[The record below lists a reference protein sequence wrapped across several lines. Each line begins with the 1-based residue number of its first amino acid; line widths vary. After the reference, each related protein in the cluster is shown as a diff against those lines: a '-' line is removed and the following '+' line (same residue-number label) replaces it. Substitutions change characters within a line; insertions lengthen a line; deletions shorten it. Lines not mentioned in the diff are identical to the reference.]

1 MLREKPRSRTPSPPG
16 KNKLTKNTIFHAS
29 LCANRAALFLWLP
42 RLSVLVSER
51 GRRECPQMR
60 IEILNTGTEL
70 LLGNTVNT
78 HAAWFGRE
86 LFLLGLRI
94 ARQTTVPDGE
104 AIREAITE
112 SIARADVLIVTGGLG
127 PTSDDLTREIT
138 AEVLGLELITDEAA
152 LRSLEG
158 FFALRGR
165 PMAPANLKQALIP
178 VGADVLPNANGTAP
192 GVYIPPRLN
201 GRSPCAVFLLPG
213 PPRELYPMAH
223 AEVFPRLRA
232 LSGIETPP
240 SVLELKFTGIG
251 ESDFHQ
257 GIDAALAEIP
267 DLEFG
272 YCAHIGEVDLRL
284 IGTTAA
290 LEAGR
295 AIALASFGDF
305 LISDDGSS
313 LEATV
318 VRCLSEKRM
327 TLAMAESCTGG
338 LISNRIT
345 DVPGASAVFT
355 HGFVTYAN
363 VAKISLLGVSP
374 SDLETHG
381 AVSETV
387 ACQMAAGALRS
398 SGAEIAVAVTG
409 IAGPDGG
416 TPEKPVGTA
425 WIGLATKG
433 APPTAFKVF
442 HPRNRHDFKLAVS
455 QAALEAVR
463 RHLKRF

>member
-1 MLREKPRSRTPSPPG
+1 
-16 KNKLTKNTIFHAS
+16 
-29 LCANRAALFLWLP
+29 
-42 RLSVLVSER
+42 
-51 GRRECPQMR
+51 MR

-94 ARQTTVPDGE
+94 ARQTTVPDGD
-104 AIREAITE
+104 AIRDAITE
-112 SIARADVLIVTGGLG
+112 SVGRADVLIVTGGLG

-138 AEVLGLELITDEAA
+138 AEVLGIELITDEAA
-152 LRSLEG
+152 LRSLEA
-158 FFALRGR
+158 FFALRGK
-165 PMAPANLKQALIP
+165 PMATANLKQALIP

-192 GVYIPPRLN
+192 GVYVPPRLN
-201 GRSPCAVFLLPG
+201 GRSSCAVFLLPG
-213 PPRELYPMAH
+213 PPRELYPMFH
-223 AEVFPRLRA
+223 DEVVPRLRA
-232 LSGIETPP
+232 LAGVET
-240 SVLELKFTGIG
+240 VYEALELKFTGIG

-284 IGTTAA
+284 IGPPAA

-295 AIALASFGDF
+295 AIALGHFGEF
-305 LISDDGSS
+305 LISDDGAS
-313 LEATV
+313 LEETV
-318 VRCLSEKRM
+318 VRLLAEKHL
-327 TLAMAESCTGG
+327 TLATAESCTGG

-363 VAKISLLGVSP
+363 AAKISLLGVLPAS
-374 SDLETHG
+374 LETHG

-387 ACQMAAGALRS
+387 ACQMAAGALQA
-398 SGAEIAVAVTG
+398 SGADIAVAVTG

-416 TPEKPVGTA
+416 TPDKPVGTA
-425 WIGLATKG
+425 WIGLAAKD
-433 APPTAFKVF
+433 APATAFKVF

-463 RHLKRF
+463 RKLVTP

>member
-1 MLREKPRSRTPSPPG
+1 
-16 KNKLTKNTIFHAS
+16 
-29 LCANRAALFLWLP
+29 
-42 RLSVLVSER
+42 
-51 GRRECPQMR
+51 MR

-86 LFLLGLRI
+86 LFMLGLRI
-94 ARQTTVPDGE
+94 ARQTTVPDGD
-104 AIREAITE
+104 AITE
-112 SIARADVLIVTGGLG
+112 AIAEAVDRADVLIVTGGLG

-138 AEVLGLELITDEAA
+138 ATVMGLELVQDEAA
-152 LRSLEG
+152 LRSLEA

-165 PMAPANLKQALIP
+165 AMADSNLKQALIP

-201 GRSPCAVFLLPG
+201 GRAHCAVFLLPG
-213 PPRELYPMAH
+213 PPRELYPMFRE
-223 AEVFPRLRA
+223 EVVPRLRA
-232 LSGIETPP
+232 LSGLEVVNQ
-240 SVLELKFTGIG
+240 SLELKFTGIG

-257 GIDAALAEIP
+257 GIDAALAQIP

-284 IGTTAA
+284 IGAPEALATGRKMA
-290 LEAGR
+290 LEC
-295 AIALASFGDF
+295 FGEF
-305 LISDDGSS
+305 LISDDGAS

-318 VRCLSEKRM
+318 VRLLTDLRL
-327 TLAMAESCTGG
+327 TLATAESCTGG
-338 LISNRIT
+338 LISSRIT

-363 VAKISLLGVSP
+363 AAKISLLGVSP

-387 ACQMAAGALRS
+387 ARQMAAGALRA
-398 SGAEIAVAVTG
+398 SGADIAVAVTG

-425 WIGLATKG
+425 WIGIAAKDR
-433 APPTAFKVF
+433 PVSAFRVF

-455 QAALEAVR
+455 QAALEALR
-463 RHLKRF
+463 RHLLRSR

>member
-1 MLREKPRSRTPSPPG
+1 
-16 KNKLTKNTIFHAS
+16 
-29 LCANRAALFLWLP
+29 
-42 RLSVLVSER
+42 
-51 GRRECPQMR
+51 MR

-86 LFLLGLRI
+86 LFKLGLRI

-104 AIREAITE
+104 AIRDAVAE
-112 SIARADVLIVTGGLG
+112 SLDRADVLIVTGGLG

-138 AEVLGLELITDEAA
+138 AGVLGLEMITDQAA
-152 LRSLEG
+152 LRSLEN
-158 FFALRGR
+158 FFTLRGR
-165 PMAPANLKQALIP
+165 PMAEANRKQALVP
-178 VGADVLPNANGTAP
+178 VGCDVLPNPNGTAP
-192 GVYIPPRLN
+192 GVYVPPRLN
-201 GRSPCAVFLLPG
+201 GRSNCAVFLLPG
-213 PPRELYPMAH
+213 PPRELYPMVH
-223 AEVFPRLRA
+223 TEVMPRLRA
-232 LSGIETPP
+232 LSGVENPP

-257 GIDAALAEIP
+257 GIDAR
-267 DLEFG
+267 LEETPGLEYG

-284 IGTTAA
+284 IGSPDV
-290 LEAGR
+290 LDRGR
-295 AIALASFGDF
+295 AIALESFGKH

-313 LEATV
+313 LEQTV
-318 VRCLSEKRM
+318 VRLLTEMRL
-327 TLAMAESCTGG
+327 TLATAESCTGG
-338 LISNRIT
+338 LISSRVT

-363 VAKISLLGVSP
+363 SAKVALLGVSP
-374 SDLETHG
+374 EDLEAHG

-387 ACQMAAGALRS
+387 ACQMAAGALQA
-398 SGAEIAVAVTG
+398 SGADIAVAVTG

-416 TPEKPVGTA
+416 TPDKPVGTA
-425 WIGLATKG
+425 WIGIAARDARTI
-433 APPTAFKVF
+433 AFKVF

-463 RHLKRF
+463 RALLS